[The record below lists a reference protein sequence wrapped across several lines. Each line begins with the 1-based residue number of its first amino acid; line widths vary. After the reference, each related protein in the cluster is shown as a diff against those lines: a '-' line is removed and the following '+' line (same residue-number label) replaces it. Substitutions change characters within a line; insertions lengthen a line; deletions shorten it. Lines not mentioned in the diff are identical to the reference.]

1 MGLFIHT
8 PIQAINKQRK
18 LLELER
24 QAEIASGLMYLQQMV
39 ESDPNYR
46 PTEDNLQAF
55 ARLLK
60 FVPEHQRANG
70 IEALFMNLIEKH
82 ELSEQNQFE
91 KSFEKLTSEST
102 NQLDQEGE
110 EGDEQNQISSDY
122 ELDFRIKINRSQKQD
137 SEIAK
142 SRAIGQTPPKK
153 EIDPMIAIQQSIEN
167 DWQMIQALL
176 PEKNKRTYI
185 ALSLFIHNAKKKLPE
200 NTSHLRIEEA
210 KILLASLDRKAA
222 KKI

>member
-39 ESDPNYR
+39 ESDPNYQ
-46 PTEDNLQAF
+46 PTEENLKAF

-70 IEALFMNLIEKH
+70 IEALFMNLLDKHDSIE
-82 ELSEQNQFE
+82 QQQQFE
-91 KSFEKLTSEST
+91 QGFQKLTEDS
-102 NQLDQEGE
+102 NQLTDDQGASEAEG
-110 EGDEQNQISSDY
+110 NLSSDY
-122 ELDFRIKINRSQKQD
+122 ELDYRIRIHRSQKQD
-137 SEIAK
+137 VEIAK
-142 SRAIGQTPPKK
+142 SRAIGQAPPKK
-153 EIDPMIAIQQSIEN
+153 EVDPLIAIQKSIEN
-167 DWQMIQALL
+167 EWQVIQPILA
-176 PEKNKRTYI
+176 EKNKRTYI
-185 ALSLFIHNAKKKLPE
+185 ALSLFIHKSQKKLPE
-200 NTSHLRIEEA
+200 HTSHLRIEEA
-210 KILLASLDRKAA
+210 KILLSSLDKEAI